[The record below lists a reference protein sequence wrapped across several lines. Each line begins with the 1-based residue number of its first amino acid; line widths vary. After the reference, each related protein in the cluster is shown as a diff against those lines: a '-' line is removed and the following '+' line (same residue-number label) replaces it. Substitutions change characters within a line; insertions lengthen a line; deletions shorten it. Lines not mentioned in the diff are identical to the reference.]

1 MSKREKTVKT
11 QEKVEV
17 MQAAGIPAQETE
29 SVGVVMATEI
39 IADLKKQ
46 LEEAKEEAKD
56 WEESWNMCREQVRA
70 LSRQSDIISMVLRMD
85 DVELLDLAFGFVRG
99 CYNQQI
105 KKEQEAE
112 NNGEM

>member
-1 MSKREKTVKT
+1 MSKEKTLRISEET
-11 QEKVEV
+11 EV
-17 MQAAGIPAQETE
+17 MQAAGVPAQETE
-29 SVGVVMATEI
+29 GAGAVMATEI

-46 LEEAKEEAKD
+46 LEEAKEEARE
-56 WEESWNMCREQVRA
+56 WEESWNMSREQVRA

-99 CYNQQI
+99 CYNPQI

-112 NNGEM
+112 NNGEV